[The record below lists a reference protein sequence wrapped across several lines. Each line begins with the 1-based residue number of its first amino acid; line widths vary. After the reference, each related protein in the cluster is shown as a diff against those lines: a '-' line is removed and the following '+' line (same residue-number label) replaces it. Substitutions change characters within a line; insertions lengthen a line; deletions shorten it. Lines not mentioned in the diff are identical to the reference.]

1 MKKSILATVFLLVIT
16 QMAQAKSSS
25 VLLSEKTV
33 DLSVDISTTKLKLSR
48 ADYSSPVVKV
58 LVPEL
63 ADVTILDHRNT
74 NEGAPCMATYDT
86 LVPNAVIQNNP
97 AIEVIPMTIQLH
109 KNLQPDPNK
118 NLCIVSLSESIEA
131 NIRGFKFIHSRTIS
145 VGARHIDDCR

>member
-48 ADYSSPVVKV
+48 ADYSSPFVKV

-74 NEGAPCMATYDT
+74 NEGAPCMATGD
-86 LVPNAVIQNNP
+86 
-97 AIEVIPMTIQLH
+97 E
-109 KNLQPDPNK
+109 
-118 NLCIVSLSESIEA
+118 
-131 NIRGFKFIHSRTIS
+131 
-145 VGARHIDDCR
+145 